1 MEAMDNN
8 TMQDLKQSISAAIHQ
23 EVVDVRE
30 DIKKLDT
37 KLTTKIDDLSKSVT
51 ESFDTTNETVY
62 TQLEE
67 YGQRILNLEQKI
79 A

>member
-1 MEAMDNN
+1 MDDN
-8 TMQDLKQSISAAIHQ
+8 TIQDLKPYISSAIHQ

-30 DIKKLDT
+30 DIKKLDM
-37 KLTTKIDDLSKSVT
+37 KLTPKIDDLSKSVA
-51 ESFDTTNETVY
+51 EALDTTNETVD

-67 YGQRILNLEQKI
+67 YGQRITKLEQKI